1 MRPLCVLAAAAVLL
15 APARPG
21 GTATPAPAPPVVPVV
36 ISATVAA
43 SAARVM
49 TAAVWRR
56 IVVQYVGVRSVVI
69 DDDVEEPDEARCR
82 EAHGLYALTARFEG
96 APWLPGLAHDPTRA
110 YALVRLVVRNCV
122 TGTLFAPRVIT
133 VDGDPLA
140 ARRAGDPDGNAERLW
155 ERSARAEL
163 GRGPLLE
170 PVARVVS
177 VRHGIAL
184 VERNASFSRGTVL
197 HAIAD
202 AQGRA
207 RPTFE
212 LTVIGARG
220 RFVAARASSGGEPHA
235 GDYVGLSPDPLIT
248 P

>member
-1 MRPLCVLAAAAVLL
+1 
-15 APARPG
+15 
-21 GTATPAPAPPVVPVV
+21 
-36 ISATVAA
+36 
-43 SAARVM
+43 
-49 TAAVWRR
+49 
-56 IVVQYVGVRSVVI
+56 
-69 DDDVEEPDEARCR
+69 
-82 EAHGLYALTARFEG
+82 
-96 APWLPGLAHDPTRA
+96 
-110 YALVRLVVRNCV
+110 LVVRNCV
-122 TGTLFAPRVIT
+122 TGTLFAPRVVT

-140 ARRAGDPDGNAERLW
+140 ARRPDDPDGNAERLW

-177 VRHGIAL
+177 VHRGIAL

-207 RPTFE
+207 RPPFE

-220 RFVAARASSGGEPHA
+220 RFVAARASGGEPHA